1 MNFKKRILVAPL
13 NWGLGHATRC
23 IPIVEA
29 LLENQFEPII
39 ASDGAALDLLK
50 KEFPSLVCLELPSY
64 NIQYSKHGFLLK
76 WQLLKSIPKLL
87 KAIKDEKIMV
97 ENIIKTH
104 HIKGII
110 SDNRL
115 GVYSSNIKIPSVYI
129 THQLCVLSGIT
140 TWISTKLHKRIIKKH
155 HECWIPDFETNP
167 NLSGNLGHIKNPEFK
182 IKYIGSLSRFDK
194 ITTKS
199 IYDIM
204 VLLSGPEPQR
214 TLLEEKVLHE
224 LKDYKGNTIVIQGL
238 VENSQKISQRNN
250 LTIYNFMQSTELEK
264 AIQSSDIIISRSG
277 YTTIMD
283 LAKLKKKA
291 FFIPT
296 PGQNEQL
303 YLAKR
308 LEKLNIAPYCKQKDF
323 SIKKLVELND
333 YKGFNIPENYMEFS
347 DLFSLFERE

>member
-1 MNFKKRILVAPL
+1 
-13 NWGLGHATRC
+13 
-23 IPIVEA
+23 
-29 LLENQFEPII
+29 
-39 ASDGAALDLLK
+39 
-50 KEFPSLVCLELPSY
+50 
-64 NIQYSKHGFLLK
+64 
-76 WQLLKSIPKLL
+76 
-87 KAIKDEKIMV
+87 MV
-97 ENIIKTH
+97 KNIIKTH

-110 SDNRL
+110 SDNRF
-115 GVYSSNIKIPSVYI
+115 GVYSSNIKTPSVYI
-129 THQLCVLSGIT
+129 THQLRVFSGIT
-140 TWISTKLHKRIIKKH
+140 TWISTKLHQNIIKEH
-155 HECWIPDFETNP
+155 HECWIPDFETIP
-167 NLSGNLGHIKNPEFK
+167 NLSGKLGHIENPEFK
-182 IKYIGSLSRFDK
+182 IKYIGPLSRFDK
-194 ITTKS
+194 ISIKS

-214 TLLEEKVLHE
+214 TILEEKVLHE

-238 VENSQKISQRNN
+238 VQSSQKVSRKNN

-264 AIQSSDIIISRSG
+264 AIQSSDVIISRSG

-291 FFIPT
+291 FFRPT

-323 SIKKLVELND
+323 SVEKLKELND
-333 YKGFNIPENYMEFS
+333 YKGFNTPENYMNFS